1 MAKRD
6 HFSNKGTVISLA
18 YIGGEPHLYW
28 WHLSRNLSGT
38 RHRHFYIASRIQNGD
53 LLRRVRSELATDD
66 KIDIVFMNNPHG
78 CGSLL
83 VDFRKLDQSREGE
96 KLKVSI
102 LPSVKETIRLIDK
115 LFKEE
120 KDRSS

>member
-28 WHLSRNLSGT
+28 WHLSSNQLGT
-38 RHRHFYIASRIQNGD
+38 RHIYIASRIQNGN

-66 KIDIVFMNNPHG
+66 KIDIVFMNNPNGHG
-78 CGSLL
+78 TLL
-83 VDFRKLDQSREGE
+83 VDFRRLDQSREGE

-115 LFKEE
+115 LRKEE
-120 KDRSS
+120 KDRPS

>member
-6 HFSNKGTVISLA
+6 HFSHKGTVISLA
-18 YIGGEPHLYW
+18 YIDGEPHLYW

-78 CGSLL
+78 CGTLL
-83 VDFRKLDQSREGE
+83 VDFRKLDQSKEG
-96 KLKVSI
+96 KQLKVSI
-102 LPSVKETIRLIDK
+102 WPSTKERIRLIK
-115 LFKEE
+115 KFLKE
-120 KDRSS
+120 

>member
-28 WHLSRNLSGT
+28 WHRSSNQLGT
-38 RHRHFYIASRIQNGD
+38 RTIYIASRIQNGD

-78 CGSLL
+78 HGTLL
-83 VDFRKLDQSREGE
+83 VDFRRLSQPKEGNQ
-96 KLKVSI
+96 LKVSI
-102 LPSVKETIRLIDK
+102 WPSTKETIRMIDK
-115 LFKEE
+115 LLREGKGGG
-120 KDRSS
+120 S

>member
-1 MAKRD
+1 MTKVD

-18 YIGGEPHLYW
+18 YIDGEPHLYW
-28 WHLSRNLSGT
+28 WHLSSNQMGT
-38 RHRHFYIASRIQNGD
+38 RHIYIASRIQNGD

-78 CGSLL
+78 HGTLL
-83 VDFRKLDQSREGE
+83 VDFRKLDQSRDGE

-102 LPSVKETIRLIDK
+102 WPSTKERIRLIEK
-115 LFKEE
+115 FLKE
-120 KDRSS
+120 

>member
-1 MAKRD
+1 MAKHH

-28 WHLSRNLSGT
+28 WHLSSNQLGT
-38 RHRHFYIASRIQNGD
+38 RHIYIASRIQNGD

-66 KIDIVFMNNPHG
+66 KIDIVF
-78 CGSLL
+78 

-102 LPSVKETIRLIDK
+102 WPSTKETIRMIDK
-115 LFKEE
+115 LLSKG
-120 KDRSS
+120 KDGGS